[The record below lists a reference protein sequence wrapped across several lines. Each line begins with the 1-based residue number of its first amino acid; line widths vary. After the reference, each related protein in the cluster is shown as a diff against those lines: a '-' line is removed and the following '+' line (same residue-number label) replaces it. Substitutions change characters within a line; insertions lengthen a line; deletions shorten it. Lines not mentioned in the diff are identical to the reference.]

1 MREPLPPPRPDLLH
15 QPGIVPQPG
24 PVRGPRRL
32 GPWLAGGAA
41 LVALVL
47 IAVAGSV
54 MIDRA
59 RTAETPSASGPTA
72 SATPSSPSASSTPSP
87 ASPLATLTVHRA
99 GRLGA
104 APVAWVRWRASDGSF
119 SFAYPPDTEP
129 REPEFD
135 EGLWEL
141 DSRGSAVHLYV
152 YVLEDSPVDSNPM
165 TYLEEIADGFTAGQ
179 TEIRRS
185 RVLRHGLAGLHL
197 EYLDVDFDT
206 RFFIRF
212 YAHEGLLYEI
222 AAGYS
227 EILDHRELRM
237 QALTFLDSFRL
248 PDGAVTG
255 DS

>member
-1 MREPLPPPRPDLLH
+1 M
-15 QPGIVPQPG
+15 
-24 PVRGPRRL
+24 
-32 GPWLAGGAA
+32 
-41 LVALVL
+41 VALVL
-47 IAVAGSV
+47 IAVAGSEL
-54 MIDRA
+54 IDRA
-59 RTAETPSASGPTA
+59 RTTETPSASSGPTA

-104 APVAWVRWRASDGSF
+104 APDAWVRWRASDGSF
-119 SFAYPPDTEP
+119 SFAYPPDAEP

-152 YVLEDSPVDSNPM
+152 YVLEDSPIDSTPM
-165 TYLEEIADGFTAGQ
+165 AYLEEIADGFTAGQ
-179 TEIRRS
+179 TEVRRS
-185 RVLRHGLAGLHL
+185 RVLRHGLTGLHL
-197 EYLDVDFDT
+197 EYLDDDFDT

-227 EILDHRELRM
+227 EILDDRELRM
-237 QALTFLDSFRL
+237 QAVTFLDSFRV